1 MTGFSVEPI
10 TFSCLEILRRLPW
23 PDVPNSADSD
33 KEIVQAGVLLPIS
46 YGSSG
51 LSVVLTRRSL
61 RVANHKDE
69 MCFPGGVKE
78 PSDID
83 IQRTALRE
91 AFEELGIIPDDV
103 KILGRLHPVSTNS
116 GFRVWPVVGYIPPC
130 YGFQIN
136 SDEVSEVIEVPLSSF
151 CSEEGFR
158 QEAVLEDGSLRKRS
172 SFVYGGRVIHGA
184 TARILGRFMRI
195 VAERLPEGALL

>member
-1 MTGFSVEPI
+1 MKGPI
-10 TFSCLEILRRLPW
+10 TFSPLGIVRSLPW
-23 PDVPNSADSD
+23 PYVPDLAYPD
-33 KEIVQAGVLLPIS
+33 KEVVQAGVLLPIS
-46 YGSSG
+46 YESSG

-61 RVANHKDE
+61 RVAQHKDE

-103 KILGRLHPVSTNS
+103 KIVGQLHPVSTNS
-116 GFRVWPVVGYIPPC
+116 GFQIWPVVGYIPSC
-130 YGFQIN
+130 YRFQIN
-136 SDEVSEVIEVPLSSF
+136 SDEVSEVIEVPLSAF
-151 CSEEGFR
+151 RSEGGFR
-158 QEAVLEDGSLRKRS
+158 QEAVLEDGSLRKRY

-184 TARILGRFMRI
+184 TARILGRFMRM